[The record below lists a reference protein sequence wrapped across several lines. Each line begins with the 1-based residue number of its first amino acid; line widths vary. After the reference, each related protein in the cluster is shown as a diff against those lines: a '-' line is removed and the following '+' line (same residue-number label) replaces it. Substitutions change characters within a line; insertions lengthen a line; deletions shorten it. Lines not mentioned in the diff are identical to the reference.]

1 MIDNHD
7 HGPTKMSFSMRSS
20 AGIGGAT
27 PNERMRAVRRVTCW
41 VRTLAAFAATM
52 ALAGACVVY
61 SPVPA
66 YPSTYDRAW
75 NAALGA
81 LDDAGVRVTSADA
94 ASGVIRGARGDIDVS
109 VTVTRLT
116 DGRTKV
122 QFDSKDTQR
131 DPTLADRFSQAY
143 ERRMGR

>member
-1 MIDNHD
+1 
-7 HGPTKMSFSMRSS
+7 
-20 AGIGGAT
+20 
-27 PNERMRAVRRVTCW
+27 
-41 VRTLAAFAATM
+41 M

>member
-1 MIDNHD
+1 M
-7 HGPTKMSFSMRSS
+7 PSWT
-20 AGIGGAT
+20 
-27 PNERMRAVRRVTCW
+27 RMLVA
-41 VRTLAAFAATM
+41 LAASTFLAA
-52 ALAGACVVY
+52 ACVVY

-75 NAALGA
+75 SAALGA
-81 LDDAGVRVTSADA
+81 LDDAGVTVTSADTS
-94 ASGVIRGARGDIDVS
+94 SGIIRGARGDIDVS
-109 VTVTRLT
+109 VTVARLA

>member
-1 MIDNHD
+1 LFVRELNLSLEFMYAGHHD
-7 HGPTKMSFSMRSS
+7 R
-20 AGIGGAT
+20 A
-27 PNERMRAVRRVTCW
+27 MRAKRGMRWT
-41 VRTLAAFAATM
+41 RTLAACAATVV
-52 ALAGACVVY
+52 LASACVVY

-81 LDDAGVRVTSADA
+81 LDDAGVRVASADA
-94 ASGVIRGARGDIDVS
+94 ATGVIRGARGDIDVS
-109 VTVTRLT
+109 VTVARLA